1 MITPRLRKPIRL
13 PLLALV
19 LLVSTC
25 GLGDQLPA
33 TTGAVDAIPAGA
45 AKIIKAPGA
54 SRYANIHCALRDR
67 LGRLWFGTTSDG
79 VYRYD
84 GKSFVHFL
92 AQDGLGNNTVHS
104 IAEDQG
110 GNIWFG
116 TEGGISR
123 YSGTTLAPVPF
134 SVTDFVSS
142 GSPAAKISVF
152 SILRDKN
159 GKMWFG
165 TSEGVYC
172 HTGTDFARFPGDS
185 GVLNRE
191 ALELKMV
198 QCMLEDRT
206 GTIWFGSGPP
216 ASEGVVR
223 FDGKSLTRFKPGG
236 DGWIRYLREDKRGI
250 VWLGTRSRGVWRHD
264 GKTFARFTDKEG
276 LGAPMLV
283 DRLGNIWF
291 SGEEADNA
299 IGSKEGMW
307 RYDGTAFQNLGTKD
321 GLGNYSVWCV
331 VEGDD
336 GKVWVGTRNNGL
348 YRYDGQSFTSFS
360 E

>member
-116 TEGGISR
+116 TEGGIFQGYGFPVIVCGPGSIDQAHQPNEFVTR
-123 YSGTTLAPVPF
+123 EQLA
-134 SVTDFVSS
+134 
-142 GSPAAKISVF
+142 
-152 SILRDKN
+152 
-159 GKMWFG
+159 
-165 TSEGVYC
+165 
-172 HTGTDFARFPGDS
+172 
-185 GVLNRE
+185 
-191 ALELKMV
+191 
-198 QCMLEDRT
+198 
-206 GTIWFGSGPP
+206 
-216 ASEGVVR
+216 
-223 FDGKSLTRFKPGG
+223 
-236 DGWIRYLREDKRGI
+236 
-250 VWLGTRSRGVWRHD
+250 
-264 GKTFARFTDKEG
+264 
-276 LGAPMLV
+276 LGADFMRRV
-283 DRLGNIWF
+283 
-291 SGEEADNA
+291 
-299 IGSKEGMW
+299 
-307 RYDGTAFQNLGTKD
+307 
-321 GLGNYSVWCV
+321 
-331 VEGDD
+331 GDACA
-336 GKVWVGTRNNGL
+336 G
-348 YRYDGQSFTSFS
+348 
-360 E
+360 